1 MTTTRPTE
9 LGTTGFLDPAV
20 LATIGNLELLARTVV
35 DGFLHG
41 LHKSG
46 RLGLSMEFAE
56 HRPYMPGDEIRRIDW
71 RVFARTD
78 RYYVKEYEA
87 ETHATVTV
95 LLDISRSMAY
105 GTGAITKLDYGRYL
119 AACLA
124 WFSNRQRDRS
134 GLVLFDRDIV
144 QHVPPSTRHLRTI
157 LHAIDHLQPGAAGEF
172 LVPLR
177 RVAERASRRGI
188 MVLISDFYED
198 PKRVGEAVGLLRA
211 TGADVLAFHLL
222 DPAELTFPFEGAAT
236 FEDLEQ
242 GERLPVVPEDQRKQ
256 YRQMMDDHLEALTR
270 EMRAAGADYSL
281 CDVSR
286 PLDFVLH
293 EYLARRHQLRRTR

>member
-1 MTTTRPTE
+1 MATRQPE
-9 LGTTGFLDPAV
+9 LGSTGFLDPAV
-20 LATIGNLELLARTVV
+20 LATIGSLELLARTVV

-41 LHKSG
+41 LHRSG
-46 RLGLSMEFAE
+46 RLGLSMEFAQ
-56 HRPYMPGDEIRRIDW
+56 HRAYLPGDEIRRIDW

-78 RYYVKEYEA
+78 RYYVKQYEA
-87 ETHATVTV
+87 ETHATVTI
-95 LLDISRSMAY
+95 LLDISKSMAY
-105 GTGAITKLDYGRYL
+105 GTGALTKLDYGRYL

-134 GLVLFDRDIV
+134 GLVLFDRDVV
-144 QHVPPSTRHLRTI
+144 QQVPPSTRQLQTI
-157 LHAIDHLQPGAAGEF
+157 LHMIDHLTPGEGGD
-172 LVPLR
+172 LLLPLR
-177 RVAERASRRGI
+177 RVAERAGRRGI

-222 DPAELTFPFEGAAT
+222 DPAELQFPFEGAAT
-236 FEDLEQ
+236 FEDLEH

-256 YRQMMDDHLEALTR
+256 YRQLLDDHLEALTT
-270 EMRAAGADYSL
+270 EMSAVGADYAL